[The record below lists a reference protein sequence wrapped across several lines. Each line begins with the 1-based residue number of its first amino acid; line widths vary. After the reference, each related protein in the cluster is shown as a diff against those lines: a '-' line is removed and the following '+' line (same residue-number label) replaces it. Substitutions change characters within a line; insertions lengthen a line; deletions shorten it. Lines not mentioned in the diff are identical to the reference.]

1 MVIPRFSVEF
11 GEVHD
16 VDIAMVTSPPSDD
29 LFALMVEL
37 AHGGAWWCHD
47 GEPTSLR
54 PSWQAEG
61 EAFAR
66 ESAEQHG
73 LTMQLIAP
81 TLVQ

>member
-1 MVIPRFSVEF
+1 VIPHFAVEF
-11 GEVHD
+11 GEVDD
-16 VDIAMVTSPPSDD
+16 VDIAMITFPASDD

-37 AHGGAWWCHD
+37 AYGRAWWCLD

-81 TLVQ
+81 TSR